1 MSQNDFTIA
10 NQTFPNTRADINSA
24 LQALASN
31 SSGSSAP
38 STTFA
43 NQFFYDTTNDLLKI
57 RNEDND
63 AFITICELDQSNDT
77 VEYFKSDS
85 IRTTLIEFTD
95 GDDALTIEDG
105 GALTTAGNL
114 SIGGS
119 NNELRF
125 YEGSNFV
132 GFEAPALSGDQI
144 FVLPS
149 ADGTANQAL
158 VTDGSGNLSFATA
171 SSVIRPN
178 VKPLIHNGEMQVANY
193 GNKTGVTGNQYVCD
207 RFCTQFATFGTWSVS
222 QSTDVPTGKGYKKSV
237 KLDCTTA
244 DTSLG
249 AGDFGVFRTSFEG
262 RDLQLIKKGTSS
274 AEKLTLKFYVKSA
287 KTGTYTVEL
296 FDTDNSRQIS
306 KTYSISSANTW
317 TEIILNFP
325 ADTSGAFTYDVNES
339 FVINWWLGAGSN
351 FSGGTVNTSAF
362 ASNTNANRVS
372 GSNVNLADS
381 TSNDWFLTGVQL
393 EIGEYTSA
401 TIPPFQHQEFS
412 DELLTCHR
420 YFIPGTDVEGGL
432 NPTAESATATA
443 LQPTPQLRRTMR
455 VAPTLTATPVGFI
468 ALIGGSGTTT
478 TLSFSNMGDNGFR
491 YGLNHNTSLTTG
503 QNIAMG
509 GLGAD
514 FFSELLA
521 QS

>member
-1 MSQNDFTIA
+1 M
-10 NQTFPNTRADINSA
+10 
-24 LQALASN
+24 
-31 SSGSSAP
+31 
-38 STTFA
+38 
-43 NQFFYDTTNDLLKI
+43 
-57 RNEDND
+57 
-63 AFITICELDQSNDT
+63 
-77 VEYFKSDS
+77 
-85 IRTTLIEFTD
+85 IEFTD

-287 KTGTYTVEL
+287 KTGT
-296 FDTDNSRQIS
+296 
-306 KTYSISSANTW
+306 
-317 TEIILNFP
+317 
-325 ADTSGAFTYDVNES
+325 
-339 FVINWWLGAGSN
+339 
-351 FSGGTVNTSAF
+351 
-362 ASNTNANRVS
+362 
-372 GSNVNLADS
+372 
-381 TSNDWFLTGVQL
+381 
-393 EIGEYTSA
+393 
-401 TIPPFQHQEFS
+401 
-412 DELLTCHR
+412 
-420 YFIPGTDVEGGL
+420 
-432 NPTAESATATA
+432 
-443 LQPTPQLRRTMR
+443 
-455 VAPTLTATPVGFI
+455 
-468 ALIGGSGTTT
+468 
-478 TLSFSNMGDNGFR
+478 
-491 YGLNHNTSLTTG
+491 
-503 QNIAMG
+503 
-509 GLGAD
+509 
-514 FFSELLA
+514 
-521 QS
+521 